1 MRGYLG
7 SLCTVTLI
15 ATEKALGSK
24 VSLFNPYALA
34 GCPLDDTPSASL
46 DLLRS
51 TCDVLLL
58 TRIIIVEEEIPH
70 TMSVVE
76 GVLYSSGYRSAAN

>member
-1 MRGYLG
+1 M
-7 SLCTVTLI
+7 
-15 ATEKALGSK
+15 
-24 VSLFNPYALA
+24 
-34 GCPLDDTPSASL
+34 
-46 DLLRS
+46 
-51 TCDVLLL
+51 LLL